1 MSGSTGGATPPASL
15 PRWTILSVTTLGAF
29 MSALDSN
36 IVTIALPNIAKD
48 LSAQYSLLGWVLA
61 GYVLAVAALVLQAGK
76 FGDNFGKK
84 RIYIIGFA
92 VFGISSALCGLS
104 QNIDELIVF
113 RFIQGIGASAML
125 ATGIPL
131 IFASFPASERGMAVG
146 VNSIAWAV
154 GAVLGPLIGGVLTAI
169 DWRLIF
175 YVNVPVAALAIIVGR
190 LRIPSVLNAKSPFAG
205 KINFVSATILG
216 LAIGLVMFWLTL
228 LDVRYAF
235 LGAIGVVAFVVAE
248 MRSKNPL
255 LSREL
260 LRNRG
265 FVFSAVALAIMMV
278 SFFGIVFLM
287 SFYFQ
292 SVAGFSPLIA
302 GVWVAPLPLALG
314 IVNPLS
320 GRMFDRFSRPAIMA
334 IVGAFIVIGA
344 VFLLSSA
351 LKDTSPGLAIALL
364 LAVIGVGGG
373 LVWSPTIAGALA
385 FSRPEMRGVAN
396 GTAFT
401 MIYVGFATSVSLVV
415 SVSTSSLPAA
425 LSAAIQSGALTGLT
439 GAAAAAF
446 DQGLIN
452 ALLVLAVVGIVGVPF
467 LFMVLREQVRQRK
480 RPAAVGSEN
489 PVPTAAM

>member
-351 LKDTSPGLAIALL
+351 LKDTSPG
-364 LAVIGVGGG
+364 
-373 LVWSPTIAGALA
+373 WPSPFCWL
-385 FSRPEMRGVAN
+385 
-396 GTAFT
+396 
-401 MIYVGFATSVSLVV
+401 
-415 SVSTSSLPAA
+415 SS
-425 LSAAIQSGALTGLT
+425 G
-439 GAAAAAF
+439 
-446 DQGLIN
+446 
-452 ALLVLAVVGIVGVPF
+452 
-467 LFMVLREQVRQRK
+467 
-480 RPAAVGSEN
+480 
-489 PVPTAAM
+489 